1 MDRRGLM
8 ALTLSTLIVV
18 TVASLSALGE
28 SRLDVYLSL
37 FTLEYLV
44 ALALFSPF
52 NPRSQRALNAMGAV
66 LFIVFCY
73 FVAMRVM
80 EVLGLWP

>member
-8 ALTLSTLIVV
+8 ALTLSTLIMA

-28 SRLDVYLSL
+28 PRLDVYMSL

-52 NPRSQRALNAMGAV
+52 NPRSQRALNAMGAA
-66 LFIVFCY
+66 LFIAFCY
-73 FVAMRVM
+73 FVAMRVL